1 MDFSVNK
8 ELVLIIFVLA
18 IILINVG
25 LFSALRKNKSG
36 SSREI
41 LRKSFNVAKDPFRK
55 ENQQLDELSDLVK
68 ELEIKNISEN
78 NKEIE

>member
-1 MDFSVNK
+1 MDFSINK
-8 ELVLIIFVLA
+8 ELVLIIFILA

-36 SSREI
+36 SSIQI
-41 LRKSFNVAKDPFRK
+41 LKNSFNVVKDPFKK
-55 ENQQLDELSDLVK
+55 ENQQIDELSNLIK
-68 ELEIKNISEN
+68 ELENKKNSEI